1 MHFTHQTQL
10 ILKALVQLVTY
21 YSPIKRLVCCMD
33 CVLLLRD
40 SANVADHLHD
50 ANKIVF
56 YITYLMYYIMYA
68 PAESVS
74 NLNCTSHL
82 RLCRCYYLLI
92 PTSSPSPTL
101 PSPRPFT
108 WLVHTPPQ
116 SFSIPSAKSR
126 KLQVPLTC
134 SCKCTELAVCTCMC
148 THTHTHTPI
157 QCTHTHTHMHT
168 CMGVHTRIQ

>member
-1 MHFTHQTQL
+1 M
-10 ILKALVQLVTY
+10 
-21 YSPIKRLVCCMD
+21 
-33 CVLLLRD
+33 LLRD
-40 SANVADHLHD
+40 SANVAAHLHD

-74 NLNCTSHL
+74 NLTCTSHL
-82 RLCRCYYLLI
+82 YLCRCCSLLI
-92 PTSSPSPTL
+92 PTSSPSLTL

-116 SFSIPSAKSR
+116 SFSIPFAKSH

-134 SCKCTELAVCTCMC
+134 SCKCTELEVCTCTC
-148 THTHTHTPI
+148 VHTHTHTHTYTVY
-157 QCTHTHTHMHT
+157 THTHTLTCTHAWGCAHT
-168 CMGVHTRIQ
+168 YSDRHCFAKVPCT